1 MFIIQISRYFL
12 HKYVFLLCCSPFV
25 NPGEFSILAELLWK
39 APLFTPLIRKIHLS
53 DQGNV
58 VAAVSV
64 LLAPI
69 VKDVS

>member
-1 MFIIQISRYFL
+1 MFSFCVAPPLSIQA
-12 HKYVFLLCCSPFV
+12 
-25 NPGEFSILAELLWK
+25 NLAELLWK

-64 LLAPI
+64 LLALI